1 MHYHSYVGYD
11 HSANNLCIAVLHY
24 CLFAQ
29 WLRFLAFVYFN
40 YWGQY
45 PRYWQ
50 KDCYLLS
57 ISKKQKVKT
66 ISRIM
71 WNKFFFRN
79 HWWNLSFCEYF
90 SVDSLF
96 YIFSAYWGMI
106 MCLQN
111 RDINCGIEDTHKIL
125 SQYLLDSNASITIP
139 TACSS
144 MDLAHNDIHEF
155 RLWYSL
161 WLNII
166 FFFVQKIQL
175 LVELSV
181 RMTIFLFLRFK
192 QSVDFIPSLSLLIVI
207 GRFYFSKFER
217 SG

>member
-1 MHYHSYVGYD
+1 MYSGSTPLLVCTVT
-11 HSANNLCIAVLHY
+11 SFSSICVFQLLRTISTLLTKRL
-24 CLFAQ
+24 LF
-29 WLRFLAFVYFN
+29 V
-40 YWGQY
+40 
-45 PRYWQ
+45 
-50 KDCYLLS
+50 LS

-71 WNKFFFRN
+71 WNNFFLEIIDEIYHFVN
-79 HWWNLSFCEYF
+79 IF
-90 SVDSLF
+90 VDSLF

-144 MDLAHNDIHEF
+144 MGLTHNDIYEF

-166 FFFVQKIQL
+166 IFFVQKIQL

-207 GRFYFSKFER
+207 GRFYFSIHFFFISKFER

>member
-1 MHYHSYVGYD
+1 MYSGSTPLLVCTVT
-11 HSANNLCIAVLHY
+11 SFSSICVFQLLRTISTLLTKRLLFVL
-24 CLFAQ
+24 
-29 WLRFLAFVYFN
+29 N
-40 YWGQY
+40 
-45 PRYWQ
+45 
-50 KDCYLLS
+50 

-144 MDLAHNDIHEF
+144 MGLTHNDIHEF